1 MVPRHAS
8 SLLSEQMCSENG
20 VCGIPDIKINI
31 ETPRGYCRD
40 VPRDPSQPGDVRH
53 GATCLSAQLTEA
65 DEIWLI
71 C

>member
-1 MVPRHAS
+1 MEFQTSKSTSRPQVAAVGRWHY
-8 SLLSEQMCSENG
+8 L
-20 VCGIPDIKINI
+20 
-31 ETPRGYCRD
+31 D

-53 GATCLSAQLTEA
+53 GATWLSAQLTEA